1 MHTTSLFGRLPQ
13 SGDGF
18 AERPGDG
25 GRILARID
33 LREGLQ
39 QEHAG
44 EARPHARILHPQLLP
59 LFAEEAVGHRMDV
72 GDVLGDGGALAARPV
87 GSGGAPASAHE
98 AHEPA
103 VGRLVRLPEAGDRK
117 LPKADGGRRLGV
129 DLREDRF
136 APAGDVAGER
146 EQPQVVDRID
156 VPVDRI
162 AGDAGFRRHGRG
174 RKGVGARLAQK
185 PFGSVDE
192 LRLDDL
198 PVLAHGGRA
207 DLRHCHPPWITAS
220 SIIAARRNR
229 TPRPRHRD
237 DEGPGGHASLPGL
250 AVHANAH
257 ASDFTHIGG
266 EGDVPD
272 PNA

>member
-1 MHTTSLFGRLPQ
+1 MSATS
-13 SGDGF
+13 S
-18 AERPGDG
+18 ATE
-25 GRILARID
+25 
-33 LREGLQ
+33 
-39 QEHAG
+39 
-44 EARPHARILHPQLLP
+44 
-59 LFAEEAVGHRMDV
+59 
-72 GDVLGDGGALAARPV
+72 ALAACPA
-87 GSGGAPASAHE
+87 GSAGAPASVHE

-117 LPKADGGRRLGV
+117 LPKTDDGRRLGV
-129 DLREDRF
+129 DLREDSF
-136 APAGDVAGER
+136 APARNVAGER
-146 EQPQVVDRID
+146 EQAQVVHRID
-156 VPVDRI
+156 VPVYRI
-162 AGDAGFRRHGRG
+162 AGDADLRSHGRG

-192 LRLDDL
+192 LRFDDL

-207 DLRHCHPPWITAS
+207 DLRHCHPPWITVS
-220 SIIAARRNR
+220 SIVAARPNR
-229 TPRPRHRD
+229 TLRPCRRD